1 MQQFLISTHKTL
13 HTFVLF
19 LIVFTRFSITFTRWK
34 NDKIRNVVLGF
45 CQGALYF
52 PNVIAVHGTE

>member
-1 MQQFLISTHKTL
+1 ML
-13 HTFVLF
+13 HTFVLSY
-19 LIVFTRFSITFTRWK
+19 IVFTRLNITFTRLNITFTRWK

-52 PNVIAVHGTE
+52 PNVIGVHGTE